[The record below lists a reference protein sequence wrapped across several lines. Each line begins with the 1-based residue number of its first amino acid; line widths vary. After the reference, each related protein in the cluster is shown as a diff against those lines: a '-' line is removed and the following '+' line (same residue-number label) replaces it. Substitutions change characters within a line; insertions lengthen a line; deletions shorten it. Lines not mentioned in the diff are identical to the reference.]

1 MRLLYLDCIGG
12 IAGDMTVAALLG
24 LGVPLE
30 TLREGLARLNIPGL
44 IISTE
49 PAARHHI
56 AGMRFLVQHAESGGH
71 THRAY
76 ADIRAL
82 LQGAALPGRSGELA
96 QAVFARLAEAEGEV
110 HGRPADEVTFHEV
123 GAWDSIADIVCT
135 AIAVDS
141 LAVDAVYCSPVPV
154 GEGMVR
160 TAHGAMPVPAP
171 ATLLLLRGFALEQG
185 PPPFERTTPT
195 GAAILAALARP
206 APPTLR
212 YTPERVGIGVGSK
225 DPPEVPNILRAVL
238 GTSNEVGLPA
248 ASAAHT
254 ERIEVAE
261 VNLDDANPEW
271 IGYLMERL
279 FAAGALDAVLLPIQ
293 MKKGRPGTQVQ
304 VLYPPALREAVQ
316 AVLFRE
322 STTLGVRHYS
332 AERTVLAR
340 EPASVTT
347 PWGAV
352 SGKVGSF
359 GGQRRFA
366 PEYESCRRVALAA
379 GVPLRDVYRAAE
391 AAFAAG
397 P

>member
-1 MRLLYLDCIGG
+1 
-12 IAGDMTVAALLG
+12 VAALLG

-30 TLREGLARLNIPGL
+30 ALREGLARLNIPGITL
-44 IISTE
+44 ITE

-56 AGMRFLVQHAESGGH
+56 AGTRFIVQHTERGGH
-71 THRAY
+71 AHRAY
-76 ADIRAL
+76 RDIRAL
-82 LQGAALPGRSGELA
+82 LQAAVLPGRSGELA
-96 QAVFARLAEAEGEV
+96 QAIFARLADAEGEV
-110 HGRPADEVTFHEV
+110 HGMPAAEVTFHEV

-135 AIAVDS
+135 AIAVDA
-141 LAVDAVYCSPVPV
+141 LAVDAVYCSTVPV
-154 GEGMVR
+154 GEGMVQA
-160 TAHGAMPVPAP
+160 AHGAMPVPAP
-171 ATLLLLRGFALEQG
+171 ATLLLLRGFVLEQG
-185 PPPFERTTPT
+185 PPAYERTTPT

-212 YTPERVGIGVGSK
+212 YTPERVGIGVGHK
-225 DPPEVPNILRAVL
+225 DSPEVPNILRAVL
-238 GTSNEVGLPA
+238 GTMDDA
-248 ASAAHT
+248 APHDAAAAHT

-261 VNLDDANPEW
+261 VNLDDSNPEW
-271 IGYLMERL
+271 IGYLIERL

-293 MKKGRPGTQVQ
+293 MKKGRPGTLVQ

-340 EPASVTT
+340 EPATVAT
-347 PWGAV
+347 PWGEV
-352 SGKVGSF
+352 TGKVGSF
-359 GGQRRFA
+359 AGERRFA

-391 AAFAAG
+391 AAFAAR